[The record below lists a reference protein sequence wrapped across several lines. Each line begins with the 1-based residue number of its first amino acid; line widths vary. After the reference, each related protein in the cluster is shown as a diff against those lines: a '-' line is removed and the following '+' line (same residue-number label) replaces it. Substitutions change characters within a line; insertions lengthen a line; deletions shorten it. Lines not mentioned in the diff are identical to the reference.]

1 MLIASVNLLFFGWV
15 WLFRFWFLFVGFLV
29 GFFLF
34 LFVCGIFVGFLF
46 VFVCFLLV
54 FFLIVAWV
62 ISLLVASC
70 NCRLLV
76 LENICSE
83 NNEFVFTCA
92 VGKGYNRQRNFD

>member
-1 MLIASVNLLFFGWV
+1 M
-15 WLFRFWFLFVGFLV
+15 GFLWV
-29 GFFLF
+29 FCLF
-34 LFVCGIFVGFLF
+34 LFVFCWF
-46 VFVCFLLV
+46 